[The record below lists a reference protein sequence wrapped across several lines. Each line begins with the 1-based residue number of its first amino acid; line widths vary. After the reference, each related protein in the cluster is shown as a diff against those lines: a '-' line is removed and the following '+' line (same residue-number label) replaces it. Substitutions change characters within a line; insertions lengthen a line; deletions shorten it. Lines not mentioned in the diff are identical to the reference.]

1 MDKIIRPEI
10 KEKHEINQRKREREV
25 MDKNIKSEILEK
37 YEILEISDFFS
48 FLRSKFFF
56 ITALSINNSSKKPII
71 LLNELEYDSQ
81 KQKEIYAKYIDYIAG
96 LIIMDRTDSYAN
108 MVALALD
115 SLGMRKNEITEK
127 IEEEDED
134 ERDIIEEFIEQNP
147 EARKE
152 DFFQFLKTN
161 GFEID
166 DETFFINKKGEL
178 YSSLSD
184 YEDFVLGLFI
194 KEYKDVL
201 TIYKT
206 VTNIE
211 NLVTCKEKPSEIEV
225 KKMRKKFIEI

>member
-1 MDKIIRPEI
+1 MNNEYIRSEI
-10 KEKHEINQRKREREV
+10 KER
-25 MDKNIKSEILEK
+25 

-56 ITALSINNSSKKPII
+56 ITALSINNSNSDRKPI
-71 LLNELEYDSQ
+71 LFLSELEYDSQ
-81 KQKEIYAKYIDYIAG
+81 KQKEIYEKYIDYIAG
-96 LIIMDRTDSYAN
+96 LVAINPDSIYTD
-108 MVALALD
+108 MALD
-115 SLGMRKNEITEK
+115 LLGMSKDEITEK
-127 IEEEDED
+127 IEEEEKEDEDDD

-166 DETFFINKKGEL
+166 DETFYINKKGEL
-178 YSSLSD
+178 YSSLSN
-184 YEDFVLGLFI
+184 YEDFVLRLFI

>member
-1 MDKIIRPEI
+1 MS
-10 KEKHEINQRKREREV
+10 
-25 MDKNIKSEILEK
+25 IKSEIKEK

-56 ITALSINNSSKKPII
+56 ITSLGINNSNSNRKLI
-71 LLNELEYDSQ
+71 LLLDELEYDSQ
-81 KQKEIYAKYIDYIAG
+81 KQKEIYTKYIDYIAG
-96 LIIMDRTDSYAN
+96 LVTIDPDSIYTN
-108 MVALALD
+108 IALD
-115 SLGMRKNEITEK
+115 LLGMSKDEIVGK
-127 IEEEDED
+127 IEEEGEEDEDDD
-134 ERDIIEEFIEQNP
+134 ERDIIEKFIEQNP

-166 DETFFINKKGEL
+166 DELFYISKKGEL

-184 YEDFVLGLFI
+184 YEDFVLGLFV
-194 KEYKDVL
+194 KEYNDVL

-206 VTNIE
+206 VTNTE

>member
-1 MDKIIRPEI
+1 MSIMSEI
-10 KEKHEINQRKREREV
+10 KEK
-25 MDKNIKSEILEK
+25 
-37 YEILEISDFFS
+37 YEIQEIYKTLEISDFFS
-48 FLRSKFFF
+48 FLRCKLFF
-56 ITALSINNSSKKPII
+56 ITALSINNNSGEPI
-71 LLNELEYDSQ
+71 LFLNELEYNSQ
-81 KQKEIYAKYIDYIAG
+81 KQKEIYTKYINYIAG
-96 LIIMDRTDSYAN
+96 LVIKGIDSTYTN
-108 MVALALD
+108 MALD
-115 SLGMRKNEITEK
+115 FLGMCKDEITGK
-127 IEEEDED
+127 IEEEEEEEDED
-134 ERDIIEEFIEQNP
+134 DDERDIIGEFIEQNP

-166 DETFFINKKGEL
+166 DELFYIHKKGEL

-184 YEDFVLGLFI
+184 YEDFVLGLFV

-206 VTNIE
+206 VTNTE

>member
-1 MDKIIRPEI
+1 MNIRSEI
-10 KEKHEINQRKREREV
+10 KR
-25 MDKNIKSEILEK
+25 K

-48 FLRSKFFF
+48 FLRRRLFF
-56 ITALSINNSSKKPII
+56 ITPLSINNNGREPIL

-81 KQKEIYAKYIDYIAG
+81 KQKEIYVKYINYIAG
-96 LIIMDRTDSYAN
+96 LVINEIDSTYTN
-108 MVALALD
+108 MALD
-115 SLGMRKNEITEK
+115 FLGMCKDEITGK
-127 IEEEDED
+127 IEEEEEDED
-134 ERDIIEEFIEQNP
+134 DDERDIIGEFVEQNP

-166 DETFFINKKGEL
+166 DELFYIHKKGEL

-184 YEDFVLGLFI
+184 YEDFVLGLFV

-206 VTNIE
+206 VTNTE
-211 NLVTCKEKPSEIEV
+211 NLVTCKEKPSEMEV

>member
-1 MDKIIRPEI
+1 MS
-10 KEKHEINQRKREREV
+10 
-25 MDKNIKSEILEK
+25 IKSEIKEK

-48 FLRSKFFF
+48 FLRSKFFI
-56 ITALSINNSSKKPII
+56 ITSLGINNSNSNRKLI
-71 LLNELEYDSQ
+71 LLLDELEYDSR
-81 KQKEIYAKYIDYIAG
+81 KQKEIYTKYIDYIAG
-96 LIIMDRTDSYAN
+96 LVTIDPDSIYTN
-108 MVALALD
+108 IALD
-115 SLGMRKNEITEK
+115 LLGMSKDEIVGK
-127 IEEEDED
+127 IEEEGEEDEDDD
-134 ERDIIEEFIEQNP
+134 ERDIIEKFIEQNP

-166 DETFFINKKGEL
+166 DELFYISKKGEL

-184 YEDFVLGLFI
+184 YEDFVLGLFV
-194 KEYKDVL
+194 KEYNDVL

-206 VTNIE
+206 VTNTE

>member
-1 MDKIIRPEI
+1 M
-10 KEKHEINQRKREREV
+10 N
-25 MDKNIKSEILEK
+25 KNIKSEIKEK

-56 ITALSINNSSKKPII
+56 ITALSINNSSREPI
-71 LLNELEYDSQ
+71 LLLSELEYDSQ
-81 KQKEIYAKYIDYIAG
+81 KQKEIYTKYINYIAG
-96 LIIMDRTDSYAN
+96 LVIMDRTDSYVN
-108 MVALALD
+108 MVTMALD
-115 SLGMRKNEITEK
+115 SLGMCKKEITGK
-127 IEEEDED
+127 IEEDEDDD

-166 DETFFINKKGEL
+166 DELFYIHKKGEL

-184 YEDFVLGLFI
+184 YEDFVLGLFV

-206 VTNIE
+206 VTNTE
-211 NLVTCKEKPSEIEV
+211 DLVTCKEKPSEIEV

>member
-1 MDKIIRPEI
+1 MNIRSEI
-10 KEKHEINQRKREREV
+10 KR
-25 MDKNIKSEILEK
+25 K

-48 FLRSKFFF
+48 FLRRRLFF
-56 ITALSINNSSKKPII
+56 ITPLSINNNGREPIL

-81 KQKEIYAKYIDYIAG
+81 KQKEIYVKYINYIAG
-96 LIIMDRTDSYAN
+96 LVINEIDSTYTN
-108 MVALALD
+108 MALD
-115 SLGMRKNEITEK
+115 FLGMCKDEITGK
-127 IEEEDED
+127 IEEEEEDED
-134 ERDIIEEFIEQNP
+134 DDERDIIGEFIEQNP

-166 DETFFINKKGEL
+166 DELFYIHKKGEL

-184 YEDFVLGLFI
+184 YEDFVLGLFV

-206 VTNIE
+206 VTNTE
-211 NLVTCKEKPSEIEV
+211 NLVTCKEKPSEMEV

>member
-1 MDKIIRPEI
+1 MS
-10 KEKHEINQRKREREV
+10 
-25 MDKNIKSEILEK
+25 IKSEIKEK

-56 ITALSINNSSKKPII
+56 ITTLGINNSNSNRKLI
-71 LLNELEYDSQ
+71 LLLDELEYDSQ
-81 KQKEIYAKYIDYIAG
+81 KQKEIYTKYIDYIAG
-96 LIIMDRTDSYAN
+96 LVTIDPDSIYTN
-108 MVALALD
+108 MALD
-115 SLGMRKNEITEK
+115 LLGMSKDEIVGK
-127 IEEEDED
+127 IEEEEEEEDDD
-134 ERDIIEEFIEQNP
+134 ERDIIEKFIEQNP

-166 DETFFINKKGEL
+166 DELFYISKKGEL
-178 YSSLSD
+178 YSSLND
-184 YEDFVLGLFI
+184 YEDFVLKLFV

-206 VTNIE
+206 VTNTE
-211 NLVTCKEKPSEIEV
+211 DLVTCKEKPSEIEV

>member
-1 MDKIIRPEI
+1 MS
-10 KEKHEINQRKREREV
+10 
-25 MDKNIKSEILEK
+25 IKSEIKEK

-56 ITALSINNSSKKPII
+56 ITSLGINNSNSNRKLI
-71 LLNELEYDSQ
+71 LLLDELEYDSQ
-81 KQKEIYAKYIDYIAG
+81 KQKEIYTKYIDYIAG
-96 LIIMDRTDSYAN
+96 LVTIDPDSIYTN
-108 MVALALD
+108 IALD
-115 SLGMRKNEITEK
+115 LLGMSKDEIVGK
-127 IEEEDED
+127 IEEEGEEDEDDD
-134 ERDIIEEFIEQNP
+134 ERDIIKEFIEQNP

-166 DETFFINKKGEL
+166 DELFYISKKGEL

-184 YEDFVLGLFI
+184 YEDFVLGLFV
-194 KEYKDVL
+194 KEYNDVL

-206 VTNIE
+206 VTNTE

>member
-1 MDKIIRPEI
+1 MSIRFEIIRE
-10 KEKHEINQRKREREV
+10 
-25 MDKNIKSEILEK
+25 
-37 YEILEISDFFS
+37 YEISKISDFFS
-48 FLRSKFFF
+48 FLRRKRFFM
-56 ITALSINNSSKKPII
+56 TALSINNSSREPI
-71 LLNELEYDSQ
+71 LLLDELEHDSQ
-81 KQKEIYAKYIDYIAG
+81 KQKEIYKKYINYIAE
-96 LIIMDRTDSYAN
+96 LITADRTDSYAI
-108 MVALALD
+108 MASLALD
-115 SLGMRKNEITEK
+115 SLGMCKNKITEK
-127 IEEEDED
+127 IKEGDDEDED

-166 DETFFINKKGEL
+166 DELFYINKKGKL

-184 YEDFVLGLFI
+184 YEDFVLGLFV
-194 KEYKDVL
+194 KEYNDVL

-206 VTNIE
+206 VTNTE

>member
-1 MDKIIRPEI
+1 MDKKSEI
-10 KEKHEINQRKREREV
+10 KEKYEISQRERKV
-25 MDKNIKSEILEK
+25 MDENIKSEILEK
-37 YEILEISDFFS
+37 YEILEISDFFL

-56 ITALSINNSSKKPII
+56 ITKLSINSNSGKPIL

-81 KQKEIYAKYIDYIAG
+81 KQKEIYAKYINYIAG
-96 LIIMDRTDSYAN
+96 LDRTDSYAN
-108 MVALALD
+108 MVIIALD
-115 SLGMRKNEITEK
+115 SLGMRKNEITRK

-134 ERDIIEEFIEQNP
+134 EDGRDIIEEFIEQNP
-147 EARKE
+147 KARKE

-161 GFEID
+161 GFEIED
-166 DETFFINKKGEL
+166 GTFYILKKGEL

-184 YEDFVLGLFI
+184 YEDFILELFI

-206 VTNIE
+206 VTDIE
-211 NLVTCKEKPSEIEV
+211 NLVTRKEKPSEIEV

>member
-1 MDKIIRPEI
+1 MNIGFEI
-10 KEKHEINQRKREREV
+10 KER
-25 MDKNIKSEILEK
+25 

-48 FLRSKFFF
+48 FLRRKRFFM
-56 ITALSINNSSKKPII
+56 TTLSINNSSGEPIL
-71 LLNELEYDSQ
+71 LLNELEHNSQ
-81 KQKEIYAKYIDYIAG
+81 KQKEIYEKYISYIEG
-96 LIIMDRTDSYAN
+96 LVIIDPDSIYTN
-108 MVALALD
+108 MALD
-115 SLGMRKNEITEK
+115 LLEMRKDEITGK
-127 IEEEDED
+127 IEEEEEDGDDD

-166 DETFFINKKGEL
+166 DELFYINKKGKL
-178 YSSLSD
+178 YSSLND
-184 YEDFVLGLFI
+184 YEDFVLRLFV

-201 TIYKT
+201 TIHKT

>member
-1 MDKIIRPEI
+1 MNIRSEIIRE
-10 KEKHEINQRKREREV
+10 
-25 MDKNIKSEILEK
+25 
-37 YEILEISDFFS
+37 YEISKISDFFS
-48 FLRSKFFF
+48 FLRRKRFFM
-56 ITALSINNSSKKPII
+56 TTLSINNSSGEPIL
-71 LLNELEYDSQ
+71 LLNELEHDSQ
-81 KQKEIYAKYIDYIAG
+81 KQKEIYMKYIRYIEG
-96 LIIMDRTDSYAN
+96 LVIIDPDSIYTN
-108 MVALALD
+108 MALD
-115 SLGMRKNEITEK
+115 LLGMSKDEITEK
-127 IEEEDED
+127 IEEEEDEDDD

-166 DETFFINKKGEL
+166 DELFYINKKGEL

-184 YEDFVLGLFI
+184 YEDFVLKLFI

-206 VTNIE
+206 VTNTE
-211 NLVTCKEKPSEIEV
+211 DLVTCKEKPSEIEV

>member
-1 MDKIIRPEI
+1 M
-10 KEKHEINQRKREREV
+10 
-25 MDKNIKSEILEK
+25 NIKSEIIRE
-37 YEILEISDFFS
+37 YEISKISDFFS
-48 FLRSKFFF
+48 FLRRKRFFM
-56 ITALSINNSSKKPII
+56 TTLSINNSSGEPIL
-71 LLNELEYDSQ
+71 LLNELEHDSQ
-81 KQKEIYAKYIDYIAG
+81 KQKEIYEKYIKYIAG
-96 LIIMDRTDSYAN
+96 LIIIDRTDSYAN
-108 MVALALD
+108 MVTMALD
-115 SLGMRKNEITEK
+115 SLGMCKNEITEK

-134 ERDIIEEFIEQNP
+134 DDERDIIGEFVEQNP

-166 DETFFINKKGEL
+166 DESFYINKKGKL

-184 YEDFVLGLFI
+184 YEDFVLKLFI

-206 VTNIE
+206 VTNTE
-211 NLVTCKEKPSEIEV
+211 NLVTRKEKPSETEV

>member
-1 MDKIIRPEI
+1 MNIRSEI
-10 KEKHEINQRKREREV
+10 K
-25 MDKNIKSEILEK
+25 EK

-48 FLRSKFFF
+48 FLRRRLFF
-56 ITALSINNSSKKPII
+56 ITSLSINNNSGEPIL
-71 LLNELEYDSQ
+71 LLNELEPDSR
-81 KQKEIYAKYIDYIAG
+81 KQKEIYMKYISYIAG
-96 LIIMDRTDSYAN
+96 LVINGTDSTYTN
-108 MVALALD
+108 MALD
-115 SLGMRKNEITEK
+115 SLGMCKDEITEK
-127 IEEEDED
+127 IEEDDDD
-134 ERDIIEEFIEQNP
+134 ERDIIWEFIEQNP

-166 DETFFINKKGEL
+166 DESFYINKKGEL

-184 YEDFVLGLFI
+184 YEDFVLKLFV

-206 VTNIE
+206 VTNTE
-211 NLVTCKEKPSEIEV
+211 DLVTCKEKPSEIEV

>member
-1 MDKIIRPEI
+1 MNIRFEI
-10 KEKHEINQRKREREV
+10 K
-25 MDKNIKSEILEK
+25 EK

-48 FLRSKFFF
+48 FLRRRLFF
-56 ITALSINNSSKKPII
+56 ITTLSINNNSGEPIL

-81 KQKEIYAKYIDYIAG
+81 KQKEIYNKYINYIAG
-96 LIIMDRTDSYAN
+96 LVIDDTDSTYTN
-108 MVALALD
+108 MALD
-115 SLGMRKNEITEK
+115 FLEMCKDEIIGK
-127 IEEEDED
+127 IEEEEDEDED
-134 ERDIIEEFIEQNP
+134 ERDIVGEFIEQNP

-152 DFFQFLKTN
+152 DFFQFLKIN

-166 DETFFINKKGEL
+166 DETFYIIKKGEV

-184 YEDFVLGLFI
+184 HEDFVLKLFI

-206 VTNIE
+206 VTNTE

>member
-1 MDKIIRPEI
+1 MNIRSEI
-10 KEKHEINQRKREREV
+10 K
-25 MDKNIKSEILEK
+25 EK

-48 FLRSKFFF
+48 FLRCRLFF
-56 ITALSINNSSKKPII
+56 ITALSINNNSGEPIL

-81 KQKEIYAKYIDYIAG
+81 KQKEIYAKYISYIAG
-96 LIIMDRTDSYAN
+96 LVRNGIDSTYTK
-108 MVALALD
+108 MALD
-115 SLGMRKNEITEK
+115 FLRMCKDKITEE
-127 IEEEDED
+127 IEEEEEDEDDD

-166 DETFFINKKGEL
+166 DESFYIDKKGKL

-184 YEDFVLGLFI
+184 YEDFVLKLFI

-206 VTNIE
+206 VTNTE
-211 NLVTCKEKPSEIEV
+211 DLVTCKEKPSEIEV

>member
-1 MDKIIRPEI
+1 M
-10 KEKHEINQRKREREV
+10 NN
-25 MDKNIKSEILEK
+25 NIKSEIKEK
-37 YEILEISDFFS
+37 YEILKISDFFS

-56 ITALSINNSSKKPII
+56 ITALSINNSNSDRKPIL
-71 LLNELEYDSQ
+71 LLNELEPDSR
-81 KQKEIYAKYIDYIAG
+81 KQKEIYMKYIRYIEG
-96 LIIMDRTDSYAN
+96 LAIIDPDSIYTD
-108 MVALALD
+108 MALD
-115 SLGMRKNEITEK
+115 LLGMSKDEITGK
-127 IEEEDED
+127 IEEEEEDEDDD

-166 DETFFINKKGEL
+166 DESFYINKKGEL

-184 YEDFVLGLFI
+184 YEDFVLGLFV